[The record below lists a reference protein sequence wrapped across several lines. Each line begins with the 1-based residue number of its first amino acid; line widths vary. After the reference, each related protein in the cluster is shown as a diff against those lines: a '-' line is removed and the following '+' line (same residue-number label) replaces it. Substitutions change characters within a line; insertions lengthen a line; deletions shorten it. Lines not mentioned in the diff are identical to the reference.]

1 MLSSEAEAILHE
13 MYTEPKLRGADGLVE
28 IDRITRIDKTAG
40 AELNRLVRESGA
52 RKSLEIGLAYG
63 FSTIWIMDALP
74 PEGSHVALD
83 PCQAS
88 WWHGV
93 GETQARR
100 LPGKQFRWLEEYSI
114 HALSD
119 WIRAGEKFDFIF
131 IDGAHRFD
139 DVLVD
144 FYLCDQ
150 VLEVG
155 GLMVFDDVWMASI
168 RTVLAFVLANRAY
181 QVVPQRSNRMAAL
194 RKLKDDDRDWR
205 HFRPFAVT
213 TRQQGGLG

>member
-1 MLSSEAEAILHE
+1 
-13 MYTEPKLRGADGLVE
+13 
-28 IDRITRIDKTAG
+28 
-40 AELNRLVRESGA
+40 
-52 RKSLEIGLAYG
+52 
-63 FSTIWIMDALP
+63 
-74 PEGSHVALD
+74 
-83 PCQAS
+83 
-88 WWHGV
+88 
-93 GETQARR
+93 
-100 LPGKQFRWLEEYSI
+100 
-114 HALSD
+114 
-119 WIRAGEKFDFIF
+119 
-131 IDGAHRFD
+131 
-139 DVLVD
+139 

-213 TRQQGGLG
+213 TRQQGGLGYPTSEIRIGRMRSRRRRSAAPEKRRWCGPALRSAPPW